1 MSIVEAARVEVPE
14 SKYRVLAQLGEGGT
28 ASVYLAVARGPSGFN
43 KLVVL
48 KTIKTLL
55 ADDPDFRRM
64 FLQEARVAARLSHPG
79 IVQTYEVIEAARAP
93 IIVMEYLEGEP
104 LSKVL
109 MRARGELSLA
119 MHLRVIADATSALHY
134 AHELTDFDG
143 RPLGLVH
150 RDMTPHN
157 IILTFDGQTK
167 LLDFG
172 IAKLTQANPET
183 QTGVIKGKLR
193 YMPPEQIAGESIDR
207 RADIYAVGVMLWEAA
222 TGEAM
227 WKGCSDATVM
237 DRVLNGEITP
247 PSEVRPGVPA
257 QLDAICMKAL
267 SFDPAGRHAT
277 AAELEAELEALL
289 DGLGSRVSA
298 RAIGKVMSQLFADVR
313 VETKALIEKQLSE
326 VALLSPEEYEAMGP
340 AVMNGGRG
348 GPFSLS
354 AVHAVGTP
362 ARRSLR
368 SVGWLALAGV
378 VGLVAAAGIK
388 LATPVGP
395 PAAAPSAVPDHGSR
409 PTASGLP
416 AISPARVLIHVTA
429 SPAEATLLLD
439 GELLPNNGFARLL
452 PADGSQHIVT
462 AQAPGY
468 DTRSAAFLSDHDH
481 ELSLVLAR
489 TKSATATTARPHVA
503 GNASGAG
510 SARVTPS
517 ASQAPRPGPDC
528 NPPYRIDSAGIK
540 TFRVECL

>member
-1 MSIVEAARVEVPE
+1 MSIVEAARVDAPE

-64 FLQEARVAARLSHPG
+64 FLQEARVAARLRHPG

-93 IIVMEYLEGEP
+93 IIVMEYMEGEP

-119 MHLRVIADATSALHY
+119 MHLRVIADATGALHY

-157 IILTFDGQTK
+157 IFLTFEGQTK

-247 PSEVRPGVPA
+247 PREVRPEVPER
-257 QLDAICMKAL
+257 LDAICMKAL
-267 SFDPAGRHAT
+267 AFDPAGRHAT
-277 AAELEAELEALL
+277 AAELETELEVLI
-289 DGLGSRVSA
+289 DGLGSRVTA
-298 RAIGKVMSQLFADVR
+298 RAIGKVTSQLFADVR

-340 AVMNGGRG
+340 AIMNGRG
-348 GPFSLS
+348 GPFSPP

-368 SVGWLALAGV
+368 SAGWLALAGV
-378 VGLVAAAGIK
+378 VGVVAAVLGIK
-388 LATPVGP
+388 LTAPMV
-395 PAAAPSAVPDHGSR
+395 PAAPALVPDRGSR
-409 PTASGLP
+409 PTANGPP
-416 AISPARVLIHVTA
+416 AISQARVLIRVTA

-439 GELLPNNGFARLL
+439 GELLPNNGFERLL

-468 DTRSAAFLSDHDH
+468 DTQSAAFLSDHDH

-489 TKSATATTARPHVA
+489 TKSATPAAARPHA
-503 GNASGAG
+503 AG
-510 SARVTPS
+510 SPPGTPS
-517 ASQAPRPGPDC
+517 GKTQGPRPGPDC